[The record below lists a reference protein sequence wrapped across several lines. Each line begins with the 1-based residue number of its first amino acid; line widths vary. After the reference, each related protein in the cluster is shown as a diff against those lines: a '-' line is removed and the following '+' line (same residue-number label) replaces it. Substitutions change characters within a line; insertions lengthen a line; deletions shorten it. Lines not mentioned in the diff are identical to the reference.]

1 MAVVRYL
8 TLFWPGLPWAWLRG
22 SVMGLVLAV
31 AFAVTLDMAVLAT
44 WIWSELLGLPLQIV
58 FWAAAAAIWL
68 AATVSA
74 CSSFPPSLQLGRD
87 PATDALFVKA
97 RDAYLARDWL
107 GAETRLRALLDV
119 APTDG
124 EAQLLLGTLL
134 RRVGRLDEARDA
146 LEKLSRSDTGRPWQV
161 AIRDGLSRLQPRT
174 ADAVDSG
181 ESSEPPATLPI
192 PAESDRPAGRSA
204 AA

>member
-22 SVMGLVLAV
+22 SLMGLVLAV

-44 WIWSELLGLPLQIV
+44 WIWSELAGLPLQITLWTAV
-58 FWAAAAAIWL
+58 AAIWL
-68 AATVSA
+68 VATASA
-74 CSSFPPSLQLGRD
+74 WSSFPPPIQLGRD
-87 PATDALFVKA
+87 PATDLLFVKA

-107 GAETRLRALLDV
+107 GAETRLRAVLSV

-134 RRVGRLDEARDA
+134 RRVGRLDEARNA
-146 LEKLSRSDTGRPWQV
+146 LEKLSQSDSGRPWQAV
-161 AIRDGLSRLQPRT
+161 IRTEMSRLQAAP
-174 ADAVDSG
+174 ADETETGA
-181 ESSEPPATLPI
+181 AATTLPI
-192 PAESDRPAGRSA
+192 HAETDRPAGRSA

>member
-134 RRVGRLDEARDA
+134 RRVGRPTEARRA
-146 LEKLSRSDTGRPWQV
+146 LEKLARSDSGSPW
-161 AIRDGLSRLQPRT
+161 RT
-174 ADAVDSG
+174 AIAAELARLDAASTQAGDAPEPVVLPLRD
-181 ESSEPPATLPI
+181 ESAPAP
-192 PAESDRPAGRSA
+192 GRTA

>member
-58 FWAAAAAIWL
+58 FWTAAAAIWL
-68 AATVSA
+68 AATASA

-107 GAETRLRALLDV
+107 QAEARIRDLLKA

-124 EAQLLLGTLL
+124 EAQLLYATLL
-134 RRVGRLDEARDA
+134 RR
-146 LEKLSRSDTGRPWQV
+146 TGRP
-161 AIRDGLSRLQPRT
+161 
-174 ADAVDSG
+174 
-181 ESSEPPATLPI
+181 
-192 PAESDRPAGRSA
+192 AEARQALDLA
-204 AA
+204 A